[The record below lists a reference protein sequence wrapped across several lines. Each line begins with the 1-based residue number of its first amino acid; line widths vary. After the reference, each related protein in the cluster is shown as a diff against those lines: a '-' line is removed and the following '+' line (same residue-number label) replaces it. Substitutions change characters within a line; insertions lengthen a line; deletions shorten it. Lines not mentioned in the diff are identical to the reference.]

1 MNHRTLSWLAL
12 PFALS
17 CASCGAKPIRIAAPP
32 AERFAPV
39 PEPAFPVGD
48 SDAEVAGYLIDLTS
62 ALRQA
67 NDRLL
72 WLRDWRESSGSGGR

>member
-1 MNHRTLSWLAL
+1 V
-12 PFALS
+12 
-17 CASCGAKPIRIAAPP
+17 P
-32 AERFAPV
+32 A
-39 PEPAFPVGD
+39 GD

-72 WLRDWRESSGSGGR
+72 WLRYWYENSGAARR